1 MKSSSRTWFLPMVCF
16 VALTTK
22 GGGDPA
28 PQPNVL
34 FTQGLQGTF
43 NADWEGV
50 AGRTYFM
57 QFSVDLVNWHYAP
70 FIDFGDGPQN
80 RGIESDSDK
89 FFLRLHYGDFPGI
102 TSLDEAMNADLDG
115 DGLSNIYEVTHGYN
129 PFDINSTIDGP
140 DNSLDPD
147 ADGIGNSVEQA
158 AGTNPMAKDNPL
170 LNLDVTVD

>member
-1 MKSSSRTWFLPMVCF
+1 MNPTRLSLCSIACLA
-16 VALTTK
+16 ALTTK

-28 PQPNVL
+28 PQPKVF

-50 AGRTYFM
+50 AGRTYFS

-80 RGIESDSDK
+80 RGIESNSDK
-89 FFLRLHYGDFPGI
+89 FFLRLHYGDFPEI

-115 DGLSNIYEVTHGYN
+115 DGLSNIFEVTHGYN

-140 DNSLDPD
+140 DNSIDPD
-147 ADGIGNSVEQA
+147 ADGLGNSVEQA
-158 AGTNPMAKDNPL
+158 AGTNPMSKDNPL
-170 LNLDVTVD
+170 LNLEVTVD